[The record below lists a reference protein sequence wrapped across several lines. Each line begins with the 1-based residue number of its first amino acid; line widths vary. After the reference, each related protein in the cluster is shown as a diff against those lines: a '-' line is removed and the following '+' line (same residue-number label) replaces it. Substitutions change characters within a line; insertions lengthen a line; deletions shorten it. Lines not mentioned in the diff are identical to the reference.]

1 MPETGQRR
9 GSILDVCKIC
19 GQPLPDPMDRI
30 SVIMEKLRK
39 ETGFGEKP
47 EK

>member
-1 MPETGQRR
+1 MPKARQQR
-9 GSILDVCKIC
+9 GSILDVCKTC
-19 GQPLPDPMDRI
+19 GQLLPDPMDRI

>member
-1 MPETGQRR
+1 MSEAGQRR
-9 GSILDVCKIC
+9 GSILDVCKTC